1 MIRAAGRCNG
11 QPEALAHADREL
23 PDRSLRGV
31 SDTDTFEEFGGIV
44 VGAFHC
50 DRESEV
56 IERGVSV
63 VEAGGFGKYAESLTD
78 GPRIFLWIV
87 TKDRNLSGGPTNEIE
102 EDIDR
107 SRFASTVWSEKAEDL
122 AIFDLEGD
130 ITDGF
135 DGSKPFREGS

>member
-1 MIRAAGRCNG
+1 MAESG
-11 QPEALAHADREL
+11 
-23 PDRSLRGV
+23 
-31 SDTDTFEEFGGIV
+31 TFEEFGGIV

-63 VEAGGFGKYAESLTD
+63 VEAGGFGKHAESLTD
-78 GPRIFLWIV
+78 GPWIFLWIV

-122 AIFDLEGD
+122 TIFDLEGD